1 MWIGSYIVL
10 DDAIKRFLTKEKL
23 IGLSVT
29 EDLADFR
36 DNNEDLASKSYYDQV
51 KFIDEHHRT
60 WNRISVSEKAQKMFD
75 FANKITMKNRYL

>member
-60 WNRISVSEKAQKMFD
+60 
-75 FANKITMKNRYL
+75 